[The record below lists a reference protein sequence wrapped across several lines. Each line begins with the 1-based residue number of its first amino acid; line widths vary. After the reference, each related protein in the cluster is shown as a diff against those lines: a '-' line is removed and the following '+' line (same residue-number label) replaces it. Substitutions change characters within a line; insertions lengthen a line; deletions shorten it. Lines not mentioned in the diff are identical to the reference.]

1 MVDDAISDDFAVAG
15 VLKEVLRTLP
25 FWKLFVEL
33 REAYGRK
40 PAVVSCNVSIKS
52 RMECSHFIGVDVL
65 WVQSE
70 IVLVNWR
77 RPPKRKGVPKDIP
90 NQYVEMQVSFGS
102 MHFVH
107 RNAHLVGCD
116 RSYHLQSVVLLQR
129 PEQLQCIAGN
139 MVHFAFL
146 VYGMLQLSLR
156 DHSIDSHKTLL
167 LPLTSTILILGMGG
181 NSMECGLRYIL
192 GSQAH
197 IYVAEIEPS
206 VVRTCRSSGQLKE
219 NTETHVFIQS
229 AESALHD
236 CPERCGFIF
245 MDVFEPLSGC
255 MINSMNLIEKAFHRL
270 SENGILVIN
279 EHSLPTTKEIL
290 PLIELF
296 GDGNV
301 QIINVHGWNESV
313 ITATKSGGSF
323 DGRGALC
330 SKRLAQ
336 DVLDTYDIHF
346 PGWMPRKNFIKRS
359 KILYAKTASK
369 ILHAREWIS

>member
-1 MVDDAISDDFAVAG
+1 MVDNAISDDFAVAG
-15 VLKEVLRTLP
+15 VMKEVLRVLP
-25 FWKLFVEL
+25 FWKIFVEL

-40 PAVVSCNVSIKS
+40 PTVVSCDVSIKS

-90 NQYVEMQVSFGS
+90 NQYVEIKVSFGS

-107 RNAHLVGCD
+107 RNAHLIGYD
-116 RSYHLQSVVLLQR
+116 QSYHLQSVVLLQR

-146 VYGMLQLSLR
+146 VYGMLQLTLR
-156 DHSIDSHKTLL
+156 NHSVEAHETLL
-167 LPLTSTILILGMGG
+167 PPSTSTVLILGMGG

-206 VVRTCRSSGQLKE
+206 VVRICKSSGQLKE
-219 NTETHVFIQS
+219 NTETHVLIQS
-229 AESALHD
+229 AEGALQN
-236 CPERCGFIF
+236 CPEECSFIF

-255 MINSMNLIEKAFHRL
+255 MINSMNLIEKAFQRL
-270 SENGILVIN
+270 ATNGILVIN
-279 EHSLPTTKEIL
+279 EHSLPTTKDIL

-301 QIINVHGWNESV
+301 QFINVRGWNESV
-313 ITATKSGGSF
+313 ITAVKPGGKF
-323 DGRGALC
+323 DGHGVLC
-330 SKRLAQ
+330 SKRLAYE
-336 DVLDTYDIHF
+336 VLHSYDKPF
-346 PGWMPRKNFIKRS
+346 PGWMPRNTFIERS
-359 KILYAKTASK
+359 KILYAKTESK